1 MNLQTNKKLD
11 FVSIAIP
18 AYKATFIK
26 ETITSVLSQTYTN
39 FELIIVNDKSPEDID
54 SIVSCFNDPRIKY
67 YKNSYNLGKKS
78 IVHNWNKCLSYA
90 KGEYFVLL
98 CDDDIMEP
106 TFLKEMLELA
116 NKYPQI
122 NVFRCRT
129 KYFNS
134 NNGNIIY
141 ETSVW
146 PEYELYES
154 FITNALSG
162 LRKHTISEFLYR
174 TNHIKSCNGYI
185 VLPAGYYSD
194 IASIITFTQKGGIV
208 SNSNPLIKF
217 RKSEINISYNNR
229 YNIEKVKSAIE
240 YYEWLKRII
249 IENGIIYNIEEKRDY
264 DIYMYYISS
273 HNIIDAL
280 KILFLVVPSSI
291 WNIKTKIVYLYNWF
305 KANHK

>member
-1 MNLQTNKKLD
+1 MNQQTNKKLG

-18 AYKATFIK
+18 AYKAAFIK

-54 SIVSCFNDPRIKY
+54 SIVSCFYDPRIKY
-67 YKNSYNLGKKS
+67 YKNTYNLGKES

-174 TNHIKSCNGYI
+174 TNHIKTCNGYM

-194 IASIITFTQKGGIV
+194 IASILYFIQGKGIA
-208 SNSNPLIKF
+208 STSRPLVKF
-217 RKSEINISYNNR
+217 RKSEINISYNKR
-229 YNIEKVKSAIE
+229 YNVEKVKSAIE
-240 YYEWLKRII
+240 YYHWLKSIVKQ
-249 IENGIIYNIEEKRDY
+249 YNIQYNIIEKRDY

-273 HNIIDAL
+273 YSIIDAF
-280 KILFLVVPSSI
+280 KILLLVPSYI
-291 WNIKTKIVYLYNWF
+291 WNLRTKLIYLYNWISR
-305 KANHK
+305 